1 MKPRMAF
8 PDAKHGSMDVPST
21 AVCAF
26 INAYI
31 ESIDFLRVLLLLA
44 RQPER
49 EWNVTEVAAATAL
62 SRESAVAQL
71 QRVTAAGLSVAKP
84 ETPAADESQTFQYC
98 PRAAE
103 FGEMVQE
110 LIQLDN
116 QKPVTLIRLVYARKS
131 TSAQAFAD
139 AFRLRRS

>member
-1 MKPRMAF
+1 MEA
-8 PDAKHGSMDVPST
+8 PST

-49 EWNVTEVAAATAL
+49 EWNVTEVAAVTVL
-62 SRESAVAQL
+62 SRETAAAQL
-71 QRVTAAGLSVAKP
+71 QRVTAAGLAAANP
-84 ETPAADESQTFQYC
+84 ELPAADVTQTFQYR

-103 FGEMVQE
+103 FHEMVQE